1 MLPSLIEQGR
11 LRALSAVPPIFYQ
24 DGFFGTDAGRV
35 VNARNATEHLPDPG
49 APRHF
54 VYLPPCKELDAG
66 NLSLVSSE
74 GGGVIRGR
82 VDDSFVDAAEQARRI
97 ELWGGA
103 ARLLQHG
110 NVPVQGRLQ
119 DAYFSQHGTAI
130 VVRAPLANGAAAN
143 GVAGIVYSQPARA
156 AWSCGERA
164 LASWWRWGHERR
176 ASLDPGAFDVAV
188 GAWRDRLA
196 GMLARLA
203 SLASHA
209 CL

>member
-1 MLPSLIEQGR
+1 M
-11 LRALSAVPPIFYQ
+11 PPIFYQ

-119 DAYFSQHGTAI
+119 DAYFSQHGDSAQH
-130 VVRAPLANGAAAN
+130 AH
-143 GVAGIVYSQPARA
+143 Y
-156 AWSCGERA
+156 
-164 LASWWRWGHERR
+164 
-176 ASLDPGAFDVAV
+176 
-188 GAWRDRLA
+188 AWRV
-196 GMLARLA
+196 
-203 SLASHA
+203 
-209 CL
+209 